1 MKKVKTIAI
10 CLPDE
15 QIEFIDDVAC
25 QWVCSRS
32 AVLKRFIADRMRDAE
47 QCDEVHEI
55 TEV

>member
-32 AVLKRFIADRMRDAE
+32 AVIKRIIADRMRE
-47 QCDEVHEI
+47 VGSDEVHEI

>member
-1 MKKVKTIAI
+1 MKNVKTVAI
-10 CLPDE
+10 CLPED

-32 AVLKRFIADRMRDAE
+32 AVLKRFIAERMRDAE
-47 QCDEVHEI
+47 ECDEVHEI

>member
-1 MKKVKTIAI
+1 MKTVKTIAV
-10 CLPDE
+10 CLPED

-32 AVLKRFIADRMRDAE
+32 AVLKRFIADRMRKANE
-47 QCDEVHEI
+47 TDELHEI

>member
-10 CLPDE
+10 CIPVD
-15 QIEFIDDVAC
+15 QIEFLDDVAC

-32 AVLKRFIADRMRDAE
+32 AVLKRIIADRMRDVE
-47 QCDEVHEI
+47 ESDELHEI

>member
-1 MKKVKTIAI
+1 MKRVKTIAI

-15 QIEFIDDVAC
+15 QIEFIDDVAN

-32 AVLKRFIADRMRDAE
+32 AVIKRFIAERMKEANE
-47 QCDEVHEI
+47 TDEIHEI

>member
-10 CLPDE
+10 CLPVE
-15 QIEFIDDVAC
+15 QIEFLDDVAC

-32 AVLKRFIADRMRDAE
+32 AVLKRIIADRMRDVE
-47 QCDEVHEI
+47 ESDELHEI

>member
-10 CLPDE
+10 CLPDD

-32 AVLKRFIADRMRDAE
+32 AVLKRFIAERMREASE
-47 QCDEVHEI
+47 TDEIHEI